1 MFTLSLVSIFD
12 KFMKLCLTCEKL
24 VLMKVAIFGRT
35 VYRTSLPKLLEV
47 LRIVEESSSQ
57 VYFYEPFFRYITQ
70 ICPSFSFRGAE
81 FFSSAGELP
90 EDTGLL
96 LSLGGDGTFLSS
108 VPLVVGR
115 KIPVAGIN
123 FGRLGFLTTS
133 KVEGISSLLGGNFK
147 IEKRT
152 LLKMNCDSM
161 PDGFCPYALNEFTLQ
176 RKGPAVLELEIKVDG
191 ESIPR
196 YMADGVLIASATGS
210 TAYSMSAGG
219 PIVMP
224 GCKVL
229 IIVPIAPHNLN
240 IRPLVVSDT
249 ATIEVGFSTRYED
262 ATLSAD
268 NRSFS
273 IPDGEKAVFT
283 ASSNDLEIVSPDN
296 GFMEALSSKL
306 YWGADWR
313 NSL

>member
-81 FFSSAGELP
+81 FFSSAGELS

-123 FGRLGFLTTS
+123 FGRL
-133 KVEGISSLLGGNFK
+133 
-147 IEKRT
+147 
-152 LLKMNCDSM
+152 
-161 PDGFCPYALNEFTLQ
+161 
-176 RKGPAVLELEIKVDG
+176 
-191 ESIPR
+191 
-196 YMADGVLIASATGS
+196 
-210 TAYSMSAGG
+210 
-219 PIVMP
+219 
-224 GCKVL
+224 
-229 IIVPIAPHNLN
+229 
-240 IRPLVVSDT
+240 
-249 ATIEVGFSTRYED
+249 
-262 ATLSAD
+262 
-268 NRSFS
+268 
-273 IPDGEKAVFT
+273 
-283 ASSNDLEIVSPDN
+283 
-296 GFMEALSSKL
+296 
-306 YWGADWR
+306 
-313 NSL
+313 

>member
-1 MFTLSLVSIFD
+1 
-12 KFMKLCLTCEKL
+12 
-24 VLMKVAIFGRT
+24 
-35 VYRTSLPKLLEV
+35 
-47 LRIVEESSSQ
+47 
-57 VYFYEPFFRYITQ
+57 
-70 ICPSFSFRGAE
+70 
-81 FFSSAGELP
+81 
-90 EDTGLL
+90 
-96 LSLGGDGTFLSS
+96 
-108 VPLVVGR
+108 
-115 KIPVAGIN
+115 
-123 FGRLGFLTTS
+123 
-133 KVEGISSLLGGNFK
+133 
-147 IEKRT
+147 
-152 LLKMNCDSM
+152 MNCASM